1 MSSSSGQDAAK
12 LHSEINQ
19 YINQKLVVIN
29 IAVTVFGVIMG
40 WFMAGVSSA
49 KRGGAGIAVH
59 PVSLLLPTM
68 LLAVLAIMLWYIE
81 AINKQMHILSTY
93 LTVTRSSKWE
103 THYERFIKP
112 TRPGIASEF
121 TIQDDMA
128 YLVFAALGVV
138 TILFSWTIYLLYRDK
153 INSVIGWPEFAFILP
168 TLGSI
173 IFFYYKFKARKLED
187 FRQKVKKHWTKCLGG
202 SDGFTVD
209 QSNS

>member
-1 MSSSSGQDAAK
+1 
-12 LHSEINQ
+12 
-19 YINQKLVVIN
+19 
-29 IAVTVFGVIMG
+29 
-40 WFMAGVSSA
+40 
-49 KRGGAGIAVH
+49 
-59 PVSLLLPTM
+59 
-68 LLAVLAIMLWYIE
+68 
-81 AINKQMHILSTY
+81 
-93 LTVTRSSKWE
+93 
-103 THYERFIKP
+103 
-112 TRPGIASEF
+112 
-121 TIQDDMA
+121 MA